1 MSGIAGAIETR
12 TILFDADGRPLIVA
26 AAETGRTVEIARS
39 FSYKLN
45 LANVGGP
52 QYESIDFFCSE
63 KTTCPEHEAEDAS
76 EALYQFCKSEVTRA
90 AREVKAV
97 YQNKV
102 PAGRKTA

>member
-52 QYESIDFFCSE
+52 ADESIDVFCSE
-63 KTTCPEHEAEDAS
+63 KTTCREHEAEDAS
-76 EALYQFCKSEVTRA
+76 EALYQFCRNEVTRA
-90 AREVKAV
+90 ANEVRAK
-97 YQNKV
+97 YKQ
-102 PAGRKTA
+102 PARKTA